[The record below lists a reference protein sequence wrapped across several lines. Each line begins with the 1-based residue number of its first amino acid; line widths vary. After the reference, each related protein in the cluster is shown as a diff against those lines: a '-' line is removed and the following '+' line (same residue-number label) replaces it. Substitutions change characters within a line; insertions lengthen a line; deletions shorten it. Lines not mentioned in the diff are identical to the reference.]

1 MHVIGVHG
9 KTIIPMILGF
19 GCNVPACA
27 GCRIMETEREK
38 KLSIVLTSL
47 IPCAAVMTVVLGLV
61 GRYLGLFWVLYHFS
75 HIRHLGNS

>member
-1 MHVIGVHG
+1 MHTVGVHG

-38 KLSIVLTSL
+38 KISIVLTSL
-47 IPCAAVMTVVLGLV
+47 VPCAATMTVVMGLV
-61 GRYLGLFWVLYHFS
+61 GRYLGFSWVIF
-75 HIRHLGNS
+75 IQNVF